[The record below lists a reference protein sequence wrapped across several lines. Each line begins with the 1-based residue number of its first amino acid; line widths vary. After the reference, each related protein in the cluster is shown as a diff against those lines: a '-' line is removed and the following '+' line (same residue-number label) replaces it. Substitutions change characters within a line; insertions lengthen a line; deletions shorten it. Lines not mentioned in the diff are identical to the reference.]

1 MPTSPS
7 RPQDSLVS
15 LRGVTKRY
23 DTPAGGVDALSDV
36 SLEIARGELVA
47 IVGRSGSGK
56 TTLAHLIT
64 GIDRASRGE
73 TIVRGTALASLSESE
88 LARFRGRE
96 VGVVF
101 QFFQLIPTL
110 TILENVMLPM
120 ELASRPSAR
129 AQRERAVRLLARVGI
144 EEQGAKLPHAL
155 SGGQQQRAAIA
166 RALANDPAL
175 LVADEPT
182 GNLDSATSAA
192 VWRMFAELNE
202 EGKTVVVVT
211 HDRET
216 ARLVPRVVELADGRV
231 ASDGDARRA
240 SQPEAARA

>member
-1 MPTSPS
+1 MNAKQNGVAEP
-7 RPQDSLVS
+7 LVT
-15 LRGVTKRY
+15 LTGVAKRY
-23 DTPAGGVDALSDV
+23 DTPAGGVDALLDIT
-36 SLEIARGELVA
+36 LEIGRGELVA

-64 GIDRASRGE
+64 GIDRATRGE
-73 TIVRGTALASLSESE
+73 VRVGGTALGSLSESA

-110 TILENVMLPM
+110 TVLENVALPM
-120 ELASRPSAR
+120 ELAGRGSSRE
-129 AQRERAVRLLARVGI
+129 QRERGLKLLARVGI
-144 EEQGAKLPHAL
+144 AEQAEKLPHAL

-192 VWRMFAELNE
+192 VWQMFAELND

-216 ARLVPRVVELADGRV
+216 ARRVPRVIELADGRV
-231 ASDGDARRA
+231 VRDVDARRTSA
-240 SQPEAARA
+240 PELAHA